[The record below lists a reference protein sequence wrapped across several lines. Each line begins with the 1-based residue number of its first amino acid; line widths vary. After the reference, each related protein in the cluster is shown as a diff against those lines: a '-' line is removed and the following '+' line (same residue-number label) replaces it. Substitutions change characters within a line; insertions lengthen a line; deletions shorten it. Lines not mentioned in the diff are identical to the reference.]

1 MYQELYISFTP
12 NKNPV
17 KWPKKKKKKK
27 DFPGGPMVRT
37 PFPLQ
42 GTQVQF
48 LIGEPRSHMP
58 RGRAKNKI
66 KKKRREAGQGF
77 SKFNVRTNSLEDLV
91 KMWTLESGAGVG
103 AGVPYS

>member
-17 KWPKKKKKKK
+17 KWPKKKKKTSLVAQRSGLCFHCRGHRFASSLGNQ
-27 DFPGGPMVRT
+27 DPICSVEGP
-37 PFPLQ
+37 
-42 GTQVQF
+42 
-48 LIGEPRSHMP
+48 
-58 RGRAKNKI
+58 KI
-66 KKKRREAGQGF
+66 KLKKKEREAGQGF
-77 SKFNVRTNSLEDLV
+77 SKFNVCTNSLEDLV

>member
-42 GTQVQF
+42 GAQVQF

-66 KKKRREAGQGF
+66 KKKRKKRGRAGLF
-77 SKFNVRTNSLEDLV
+77 KI
-91 KMWTLESGAGVG
+91 
-103 AGVPYS
+103 